1 METLSSLLGFD
12 VSTLLSGSSAI
23 LLAIL
28 FGAVFFLV
36 VGISSLVRTNDP
48 VQRRLAASVGAGTA
62 GAPIP
67 QRRGNTEQNER
78 WQNLL
83 KTIEEKVGLVKEE
96 ERGRLR
102 RRMIQAGIMD
112 PAAPRYYFAIRALL
126 TIILP
131 VAYLFAVPFV
141 TSDTPLENILL
152 TAALLAAIGLY
163 GPLFFVSLKVSARQR
178 SVREGFPDALDMLVV
193 CVEAGLGFD
202 AAFNRVGTQLERAR
216 PVVSW
221 HFAMVALELRAG
233 KSREDALRNFSARVG
248 ITEISSFVTL
258 LIQSDALGTSIAQTL
273 RVHADEMRDKRMMRA
288 EEKAHMLPV
297 LLSIPLVTCI
307 LPAMMTVVLLPG
319 IIAIVRK
326 VLPALS
332 GN

>member
-1 METLSSLLGFD
+1 MEALNSLLGFD
-12 VSTLLSGSSAI
+12 VSTLLSGSNAI
-23 LLAIL
+23 LLVIL
-28 FGAVFFLV
+28 FSAVFFLV

-48 VQRRLAASVGAGTA
+48 VQRRLAANVGADTA
-62 GAPIP
+62 GAPTP
-67 QRRGNTEQNER
+67 HRRQGFEQSER
-78 WQNLL
+78 WQDLL
-83 KTIEEKVGLVKEE
+83 KTLEEKVGLVKEE

-102 RRMIQAGIMD
+102 RRMIQAGYMD
-112 PAAPRYYFAIRALL
+112 QSAPRYYFAIRALL
-126 TIILP
+126 TIALP
-131 VAYLFAVPFV
+131 IGYLVALPIF
-141 TSDTPLENILL
+141 SNNMPLENILL
-152 TAALLAAIGLY
+152 TAAILAAVGLY
-163 GPLFFVSLKVSARQR
+163 APAFFLAYNVFARQR

-332 GN
+332 GG